1 MVNADSRLDAIL
13 NTAVEGII
21 TIDDRG
27 TIESINPAGE
37 KLFGYTADELIGR
50 NVSTLMPSPY
60 HDEHDG
66 YLANYR
72 HTGVKKIIGI
82 GREVIGKRKD
92 GTQFPMD
99 LSVSEF
105 KVADKR
111 MFAGFV
117 RDLSERQ
124 RSEEIEQSLGRIVE
138 ESLNEIFIF
147 DSETLKFVQV
157 NRGARENIGYSMNE
171 LQHMTP
177 VDIEPEYSEERFAE
191 LVAPLV
197 SGKVGQLVFETV
209 HRRKDC
215 SHYDVEI
222 HLQTSRFQGKP
233 CFVAIIMDI
242 TERKEAVEALA
253 RLNDELEHRVEER
266 NKQLQEVQEQLIRRE
281 KLAVLGQ
288 LAGGVAH
295 EIRNPLGVVKN
306 AVYFLQQVLG
316 EGEADINDAIGEIT
330 RGVASSERIVSELLD
345 FARGSDPELS
355 VFPLDEA
362 VHVALEMV
370 KVPASISVIRP
381 DPTSIHLNA
390 DRGQIER
397 LLANLIQN
405 AVHAMADGGSLSIQ
419 CQLVDGRV
427 VIRISD
433 TGKGIATNELEK
445 IFEPLFTK
453 RAKGIGLGL
462 PLCRRYAGQN
472 NGTLAVESEFGKG
485 STFTVT
491 LPVATS
497 KGIVR

>member
-1 MVNADSRLDAIL
+1 MVNTDSRLDAIL

-27 TIESINPAGE
+27 TIDSINPAGE
-37 KLFGYTADELIGR
+37 VLFGYTADELIGR
-50 NVSTLMPSPY
+50 NVSTLMPPPY
-60 HDEHDG
+60 RDEHDG

-72 HTGVKKIIGI
+72 HTGVRKIIGI

-117 RDLSERQ
+117 RDLTERH
-124 RSEEIEQSLGRIVE
+124 RSEEIVQSLGRIVE
-138 ESLNEIFIF
+138 ETLNEIFIF
-147 DSETLKFVQV
+147 DSETMRFVLA
-157 NRGARENIGYSMNE
+157 NRGARENIGYSMGE
-171 LQHMTP
+171 LQSMTP
-177 VDIEPEYSEERFAE
+177 VDIQPEYSAESFAE

-197 SGKVGQLVFETV
+197 SGKVGQLVFETA
-209 HRRKDC
+209 HRRKD
-215 SHYDVEI
+215 SSIYDVEV

-233 CFVAIIMDI
+233 CFVAIILDI
-242 TERKEAVEALA
+242 TERKDAQEALA
-253 RLNDELEHRVEER
+253 RLNYELEQRVEER
-266 NKQLQEVQEQLIRRE
+266 NKQLQDVQEQLIRRE

-306 AVYFLQQVLG
+306 AVYFLQQVLDDG
-316 EGEADINDAIGEIT
+316 DDDIKDAISEIM
-330 RGVASSERIVSELLD
+330 RGVANSERIVSELLD
-345 FARGSDPELS
+345 FARGAAPELS

-362 VHVALEMV
+362 VYVALEMV
-370 KVPASISVIRP
+370 KVPTSISVFRP

-397 LLANLIQN
+397 LFANLIQN
-405 AVHAMADGGSLSIQ
+405 AVQAMADGGSLSIQ
-419 CQLVDGRV
+419 CQFVDEHV
-427 VIRISD
+427 HIRISD
-433 TGKGIATNELEK
+433 TGKGIASNELEK

-472 NGTLAVESEFGKG
+472 HGTLTVESELGKG

-491 LPVATS
+491 LPVATTR
-497 KGIVR
+497 GVVR